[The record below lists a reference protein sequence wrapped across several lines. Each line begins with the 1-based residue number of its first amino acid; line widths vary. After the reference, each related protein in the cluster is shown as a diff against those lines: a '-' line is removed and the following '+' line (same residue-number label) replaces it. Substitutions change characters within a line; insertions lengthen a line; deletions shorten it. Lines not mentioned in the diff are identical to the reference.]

1 MTGEVCGKARK
12 AVTGEEGGGQLHG
25 PAGVVA
31 VTVDHEDQG
40 TRPSDKWGP
49 GASKERPTRWGRE
62 VGRGAGDAVER
73 VVLLLC
79 LRRVAPEVS
88 VLPGRL
94 YRVLYRLAS
103 HRYGTGGQRDR
114 GRRWKRDTQQRTGR
128 VLFVNLFATWR
139 GELEKNTF

>member
-1 MTGEVCGKARK
+1 MVLGPGPHRLEEGLEVVEHQIEVRHEGPKPGWSAVTGEVCGKARK

-62 VGRGAGDAVER
+62 VGRGAGDAV
-73 VVLLLC
+73 
-79 LRRVAPEVS
+79 
-88 VLPGRL
+88 
-94 YRVLYRLAS
+94 
-103 HRYGTGGQRDR
+103 
-114 GRRWKRDTQQRTGR
+114 
-128 VLFVNLFATWR
+128 
-139 GELEKNTF
+139 